1 MRLQI
6 ASATRSG
13 VTSHICLAMHFVSS
27 SKSPVKRLYRGGS
40 WHLARQQSAQRVRC
54 FSDSLSRFA
63 TAADPNTFLRW
74 PNKESPNPYQIF
86 GITRGEVDQKILKK
100 RYYILVKQYHPDTA
114 ELPETASDAAKA
126 ADRIIRERFDRIVE
140 AYNILSDPE
149 RKRLYDV
156 SGDGWN
162 YPDPDRPRVKPYV
175 RYNYTAEEWERMK
188 NFTYETHWASG
199 RHPDQNGQ
207 PPPPPKPRP
216 IDHEANIRTL
226 MWIVLFTGAV
236 TYIQSLRVMSWSDK
250 YDEAVRQTYLEK
262 ASTTSR
268 IFGKYS
274 GSDEVSDMVYKDKGD
289 KVETASSSSPKG
301 EFVFRENPLPRL
313 REIRTSMRARAMAA
327 GLDPTSRAY
336 KEMDDAF
343 LLTIGKALSS
353 GEEASK
359 VIVMAQ
365 GMADDFLRTH
375 SMNSKGTE

>member
-6 ASATRSG
+6 AAATPFAAA
-13 VTSHICLAMHFVSS
+13 SHIRKAMFVVSI
-27 SKSPVKRLYRGGS
+27 SKSPVKRLHRLHS
-40 WHLARQQSAQRVRC
+40 WHITRKPSAPIVRC

-63 TAADPNTFLRW
+63 TAAGPNDFLPW
-74 PNKESPNPYQIF
+74 PKKESPNPYQIF
-86 GITRGEVDQKILKK
+86 DISHGEVDQKTLKK

-126 ADRIIRERFDRIVE
+126 ADKIIRERFDRIVE
-140 AYNILSDPE
+140 AYNILSSPE
-149 RKRLYDV
+149 KKRLYDV

-162 YPDPDRPRVKPYV
+162 YPDPDRPHVKPHV

-199 RHPDQNGQ
+199 RNPDQNGH

-216 IDHEANIRTL
+216 VDHEANLRTL
-226 MWIVLFTGAV
+226 MWIVFFTGAV

-250 YDEAVRQTYLEK
+250 YDEAVKQTYLEK
-262 ASTTSR
+262 ATTTSR

-274 GSDEVSDMVYKDKGD
+274 GSDEVSDMVYNDKGES
-289 KVETASSSSPKG
+289 VETASSSSKG
-301 EFVFRENPLPRL
+301 EFVFHENPLPRL
-313 REIRTSMRARAMAA
+313 REIRTSMRARAIAA

-336 KEMDDAF
+336 KEMDDVF
-343 LLTIGKALSS
+343 LLTIGKALSN
-353 GEEASK
+353 GEDTAK

-365 GMADDFLRTH
+365 TMADDFLRKH
-375 SMNSKGTE
+375 SMSSDGK